1 MRIGIIGSG
10 IIGQLLG
17 SKLVSL
23 GHDVILGTR
32 DPNDLH
38 SKKGAPGDPA
48 PSLAEWLQEGGKM
61 AQVATFSEAAAHGEI
76 LINAT
81 SGMVSLQALALAG
94 SENLAGKILMDT
106 SNALDFS
113 RGGSPVCLATDQE
126 GGSVGVRIQ
135 QAFPDTKVV
144 KALNTTGS
152 QIIVNPLLLADGDH
166 TVLLCGNDPGAKEI
180 VSELLRSFGWRDIF
194 DLGDITAAHGM
205 EMMTA
210 LWLRSWQQ
218 NGYRPCNWKL
228 VR

>member
-17 SKLVSL
+17 GKLASL
-23 GHDVILGTR
+23 GHDVVLGTR
-32 DPNDLH
+32 DPSDLH

-48 PSLAEWLQEGGKM
+48 PSLAEWLQGAGKT
-61 AQVATFSEAAAHGEI
+61 ARVATSSRAAAHGEM

-81 SGMVSLQALALAG
+81 PGTVALQALALAG
-94 SENLAGKILMDT
+94 AENLAGKVLLDT
-106 SNALDFS
+106 SNALDYS
-113 RGGSPVCLATDQE
+113 RSGLPVCLATDQE

-135 QAFPDTKVV
+135 QTFADTKVV

-152 QIIVNPLLLADGDH
+152 QIIVDPLRLSDGDH
-166 TVLLCGNDPGAKEI
+166 TVFICGNDPDAKEM
-180 VSELLRSFGWRDIF
+180 VSQWLRNFGWRDIF

-210 LWLRSWQQ
+210 LWLRCWQQ
-218 NGYRPCNWKL
+218 NGYRPSNWKL